1 MVVQA
6 KRLSEALAEAVA
18 ELETVSKDGLRER
31 WVASFK
37 AAPPPRASREFLAR
51 SLAHRIQGQVL
62 GGLPP
67 RVQKQLDRLTRE
79 FERDPGFTPAP
90 TQTVK
95 PGTRLIREWKGAVHE
110 IEILEK
116 GYLWRGAHYA
126 SLSKVAREI
135 TGTRWSG
142 PAFFGLKKPQRKDMS
157 HGR

>member
-1 MVVQA
+1 MVQT
-6 KRLSEALAEAVA
+6 RRPSEALAEAVA
-18 ELETVSKDGLRER
+18 ELKTVSKDELREQ
-31 WVASFK
+31 WAASFK

-51 SLAHRIQGQVL
+51 SLAHRVQEQAL

-79 FERDPGFTPAP
+79 FERDPGFAPAP
-90 TQTVK
+90 TQTFK
-95 PGTRLIREWKGAVHE
+95 PGTRLVREWKGKVHE

-116 GYLWRGAHYA
+116 GFSWQGVRYG
-126 SLSKVAREI
+126 SLSRIAREI

-142 PAFFGLKKPQRKDMS
+142 PAFFGLKKPQRQDMS

>member
-1 MVVQA
+1 MVQSR
-6 KRLSEALAEAVA
+6 RLSEALAEAVA
-18 ELETVSKDGLRER
+18 ELEAVSKDELRER

-51 SLAHRIQGQVL
+51 SLAHRIQEQAL

-67 RVQKQLDRLTRE
+67 RAQKQLDRLARE
-79 FERDPGFTPAP
+79 FERDPGFAP
-90 TQTVK
+90 TSTQTFK
-95 PGTRLIREWKGAVHE
+95 PGTRLVREWKGEVHE

-116 GYLWRGAHYA
+116 GYSWQGVRYG
-126 SLSKVAREI
+126 SLSRIAREI

-142 PAFFGLKKPQRKDMS
+142 PAFFGLKKPQRQDMR

>member
-1 MVVQA
+1 MVQT
-6 KRLSEALAEAVA
+6 RRQSEALAEAVT
-18 ELETVSKDGLRER
+18 ELETVSKDELRQR
-31 WVASFK
+31 WETSFK

-79 FERDPGFTPAP
+79 FERDPGFAP
-90 TQTVK
+90 TSTQTFK
-95 PGTRLIREWKGAVHE
+95 PGTRLVREWKGAVHE
-110 IEILEK
+110 IEILEQ
-116 GYLWRGAHYA
+116 GYSWQGVRYG
-126 SLSKVAREI
+126 SLSRIAREI

-142 PAFFGLKKPQRKDMS
+142 PAFFGLKKPQKNDMS

>member
-1 MVVQA
+1 MVQA
-6 KRLSEALAEAVA
+6 RRPSEALAEAVA
-18 ELETVSKDGLRER
+18 ELETMSKDELRQR
-31 WVASFK
+31 WKANIK
-37 AAPPPRASREFLAR
+37 AAPPPRASREFLER
-51 SLAHRIQGQVL
+51 SLAYRIQEQAL

-90 TQTVK
+90 TPTFK
-95 PGTRLIREWKGAVHE
+95 PGTRLVREWKGAVHE
-110 IEILEK
+110 IEILER
-116 GYLWRGAHYA
+116 GYSWRGVRYG